1 MRPRLE
7 FEGIF
12 KDSKLTS
19 KRCDFC
25 HEFLIEDEDD
35 LDHYICKKCW
45 RVIMRKFVIKEMR
58 DEVED
63 KQ

>member
-1 MRPRLE
+1 MRPGLE
-7 FEGIF
+7 FKGTF

-35 LDHYICKKCW
+35 IDHLICKKCW
-45 RVIMRKFVIKEMR
+45 NVIKKKFVIEEMILE
-58 DEVED
+58 DEVKD
-63 KQ
+63 